1 MVGRTRVNRIATIER
16 RVPPRTHQELL
27 TQAIKREGEAQR
39 RLIDGDV
46 EAARTEFREVSEL
59 YRQSWQAAHA
69 RAYGRLVGML
79 KAAVLAGGG
88 AEAAAYAHA
97 ALVDADPASA
107 TANYARAIAAL
118 IVGDDEDAQARARA
132 MGTGGQAFAR
142 TGAAIS
148 ALAARDDASY
158 VNALA
163 AIVGDFERRSEH
175 LTGLAIADTALM
187 LEALADR
194 RGMAAAIESP
204 VLPGY

>member
-88 AEAAAYAHA
+88 AEAAAYARA

-118 IVGDDEDAQARARA
+118 IAGDDQSAQARARA
-132 MGTGGQAFAR
+132 MGAGGEAFAR
-142 TGAAIS
+142 TGAAIV
-148 ALAARDDASY
+148 ALAAYDDASY
-158 VNALA
+158 VEALA
-163 AIVGDFERRSEH
+163 AIVHDFERRSRH
-175 LTGLAIADTALM
+175 LTGVAMADTALM
-187 LEALADR
+187 LEALAGR

-204 VLPGY
+204 VLPAR